1 MGTRD
6 LRELRIL
13 VLLGWLLTRALSSPS
28 PEWREGGSELL
39 VGACYSRWGAKEPG
53 LSVTLVMQSFPLSQ
67 EAFPQ

>member
-39 VGACYSRWGAKEPG
+39 VGACYSRWAAKAWSFSYFG
-53 LSVTLVMQSFPLSQ
+53 DAILSP
-67 EAFPQ
+67 